1 MVWWQ
6 CLPMISI
13 YQTFHREPKGANK
26 TRLRVFGISS
36 IAMFFW
42 EPIASFIWP
51 WFNGVSIPCLA
62 SMKAK
67 PPTRKILMTIFGGI
81 SSNEGQGL
89 FSFSFDWQY
98 ITSKYMSL
106 PLIQQANSWA
116 GIVLSYIM
124 CFALYYG
131 GAWGAKKYPFMST
144 AMFDANTGK
153 VYNQTAVFG
162 KTAILD
168 TEQLAIHGLPRLTA
182 TNVWANMAAMA
193 AIGGL
198 FMHIGLFHGP
208 KVKRAL
214 TQAWKK
220 EQTDPHYKIMQE
232 NYKDVPMWWY
242 VAVLLVGFFLGLAS
256 IYVGHTTLD
265 PWAYVVAIL
274 LGCIVAPFSLCLYGL
289 LGTSISTNNLSK
301 MLCGVLQP
309 GKPVGN
315 LYFSMFSHE
324 VTVLSVF
331 LATDMKMAQVS
342 VLAFISSALR

>member
-1 MVWWQ
+1 
-6 CLPMISI
+6 MISI

-26 TRLRVFGISS
+26 DRLRVFGISS
-36 IAMFFW
+36 AVMFVW
-42 EPIASFIWP
+42 EPIASYIWP

-67 PPTRKILMTIFGGI
+67 PPTRRVLMTIFGGI

-162 KTAILD
+162 KSAILD

-208 KVKRAL
+208 KIKQAL
-214 TQAWKK
+214 LQAWKK
-220 EQTDPHYKIMQE
+220 EQTDPHYKIMEQ

-242 VAVLLVGFFLGLAS
+242 VAILVVGFFLGLAS

-331 LATDMKMAQVS
+331 LATDMKVS
-342 VLAFISSALR
+342 HEHFLCVNP